1 MYTIG
6 IDLGGTN
13 IAVGIVSENCKIIAK
28 DSTPTKADRHYD
40 EIVSDICMVVNRVL
54 DNNGISLDEVSY
66 IGFGSP
72 GILDNE
78 KGTVTDNSNIHW
90 ENYPIRDKIQQQINK
105 PVYMGND
112 ANVAAWAEYIGG
124 IGKGYKSMVMLTLGT
139 GIGGGLVLDGKLIT
153 GSHNVGAEIG
163 HSLLIAGGE
172 QCGCGNKGCI
182 EAYCSATALVKFAKR
197 NLGDNPD
204 SILAKKE
211 HINAKTVIDAAKAG
225 DRYASEIF
233 DNYTTN
239 LAQFLGSIINFLD
252 PDIIVLGG
260 GVANADEFLLEPL
273 RKKTPAYT
281 VFPKLVNFNIVK
293 ATLGNDAGIIGAA
306 LLGRQ

>member
-1 MYTIG
+1 MYKIG

-13 IAVGIVSENCKIIAK
+13 IAVGIVNENCQIIAK
-28 DSTPTKADRHYD
+28 DSTPTKADRPYD
-40 EIVSDICMVVNRVL
+40 EIVNDICLVVKRVL
-54 DNNGISLDEVSY
+54 DNNGISLDEVSS

-90 ENYPIRDKIQQQINK
+90 ENYPIKEKIQKQINK

-112 ANVAAWAEYIGG
+112 ANVAAWAEYLGG
-124 IGKGYKSMVMLTLGT
+124 AGRGSKNMIMLTLGT
-139 GIGGGLVLDGKLIT
+139 GIGGGIIIEGKLIT
-153 GSHNVGAEIG
+153 GSHNIGAEIG
-163 HSLLIAGGE
+163 HSLLVADGE

-182 EAYCSATALVKFAKR
+182 EAYCSATALIKFAKR
-197 NLGDNPD
+197 NLKDNPD
-204 SILAKKE
+204 SSLAKKE

-233 DNYTTN
+233 DDYTTN
-239 LAQFLGSIINFLD
+239 LARFLGSLINFLD

-260 GVANADEFLLEPL
+260 GVANAGEFLLEPL

-281 VFPKLVNFNIVK
+281 VFPQLTNTNIVK
-293 ATLGNDAGIIGAA
+293 AALGNDAGIIGAA
-306 LLGRQ
+306 LLGE